1 MAIMV
6 GTRTVLLDNPCLKA
20 THWSGRNPIR
30 ITFDRHNVIPVSSNI
45 LSNDADTIV
54 YKEDTSWEF
63 VLNDLAKRKVHSLL
77 VEGGSCLLNMILK
90 SGIYDEVHVEVSP
103 VALGVETDD
112 ADNGGVG
119 APVMEL
125 PETSSMIDGH
135 AVYVLKNSK
144 KFV

>member
-1 MAIMV
+1 
-6 GTRTVLLDNPCLKA
+6 
-20 THWSGRNPIR
+20 
-30 ITFDRHNVIPVSSNI
+30 
-45 LSNDADTIV
+45 
-54 YKEDTSWEF
+54 
-63 VLNDLAKRKVHSLL
+63 
-77 VEGGSCLLNMILK
+77 
-90 SGIYDEVHVEVSP
+90 